1 MTPDVSFA
9 IMAISVAHGPA
20 VGFQMQYQGLI
31 GVAAVIGIC
40 FLMSDHRRRID
51 WRLVAWGMALQFAFA
66 ALIILSEPGQQVFR
80 TADTAINKLLTFSR
94 HGTDLLM
101 RSFVTAQTETAV
113 RNLAFE
119 ALPTV
124 IFFSALLSA
133 LYYLGIMQQV
143 VKALAWV
150 MQRTMRTSG
159 AETLSVTG
167 DIFVGQ
173 TEAPLLIKPFLQSM
187 TRSELNTVMVGGFA
201 TIAGSVIGLYV
212 GWLRERV
219 PNIAGHL
226 MAASVMSAPA
236 AILVSKIIVPETETP
251 VTSGTLRISTE
262 SPAGNLIEAIGDG
275 ATDGMKLL
283 LNIAAMLLAFV
294 ALVAMLNAG
303 LQWIGDI
310 LAMWG
315 APTTVTSL
323 CSLEAILGKLFQP
336 LAWTLGVTWAEA
348 ETLGRLLGKKLVLT
362 ELMAYQELSTYAPGE
377 KFSERSGIIASY
389 ALCGFANF
397 ASIGIQLGGTGAL
410 APDRKKDLAS
420 LAMRAMIGG
429 ALTTC
434 MTAAVAGLFIRV

>member
-1 MTPDVSFA
+1 
-9 IMAISVAHGPA
+9 
-20 VGFQMQYQGLI
+20 MQYQGLL
-31 GVAAVIGIC
+31 GVVTVIAVC
-40 FLMSDHRRRID
+40 VLLSDNRRRID
-51 WRLVAWGMALQFAFA
+51 WRLVAWGLALQFAFA
-66 ALIILSEPGQQVFR
+66 AVVILSKPGQAAFER
-80 TADTAINKLLTFSR
+80 ADAAVNKLLAFSEE
-94 HGTDLLM
+94 GLKMLLTP
-101 RSFVTAQTETAV
+101 FGQVDIDVALK
-113 RNLAFE
+113 NLGFF

-133 LYYLGIMQQV
+133 LYHLGVMQQV
-143 VKALAWV
+143 VRGMAWV

-173 TEAPLLIKPFLQSM
+173 TEAPLLIKPFIESM
-187 TRSELNTVMVGGFA
+187 TRSELNTVMCGGFA
-201 TIAGSVIGLYV
+201 TIAGSVLGLYV
-212 GWLRERV
+212 SWLNGKV

-236 AILVSKIIVPETETP
+236 AILISKIIVPEVETP
-251 VTSGTLRISTE
+251 VTSGTLHITSE
-262 SPAGNLIEAIGDG
+262 KSAGNLIEAIGDG

-294 ALVAMLNAG
+294 SIFAMVNAG
-303 LQWIGDI
+303 LSWMGAG
-310 LAMWG
+310 LAELG
-315 APTTVTSL
+315 VPTTVTSL
-323 CSLEAILGKLFQP
+323 FSLEAILGKIFQP
-336 LAWTLGVTWAEA
+336 LAWTLGVTWQEA

-362 ELMAYQELSTYAPGE
+362 ELVAYQELSTYAPGE

-397 ASIGIQLGGTGAL
+397 ASIGIQLGGTGAM
-410 APDRKKDLAS
+410 APSRKKDLAS

-434 MTAAVAGLFIRV
+434 LTAAVAGLFIRV